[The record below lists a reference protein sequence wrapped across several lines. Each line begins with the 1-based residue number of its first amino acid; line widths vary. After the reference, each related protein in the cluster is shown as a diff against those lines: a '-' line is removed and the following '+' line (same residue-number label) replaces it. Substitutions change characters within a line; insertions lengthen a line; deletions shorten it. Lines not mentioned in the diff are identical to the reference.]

1 MRLREGP
8 FVLAAVALAGARIGS
23 AAEIVRAAADVGA
36 AVVQIVSIAADGS
49 GARTRHGLAF
59 YVTAEGHLLTCFHVL
74 DHMPREDAPRLR
86 LDDGRELR
94 FTVVDVDREAD
105 LALIQTGAPS
115 RVLALAEGLVPEAGE
130 RALFGAPPLRRCTI
144 AAVARRRSPG
154 AARAMLNVKLD
165 QIADPGWS
173 GGPLVD
179 ERTLEVI
186 GVMRANLQ
194 TARGGVDGVP
204 RGFGL
209 AVPLA
214 YVKPFLRRNLN
225 LPAAGRVSED
235 DKQEAGVCARHG
247 WPGSGFSSFPRF
259 PPPATSGRTSM
270 P

>member
-1 MRLREGP
+1 M
-8 FVLAAVALAGARIGS
+8 
-23 AAEIVRAAADVGA
+23 AAEIVRSVVEVAL
-36 AVVQIVSIAADGS
+36 AVVQVVSIPAATDGP
-49 GARTRHGLAF
+49 RTRHGLAF

-74 DHMPREDAPRLR
+74 DHLPREDAPRLR

-105 LALIQTGAPS
+105 LALLQTGPPS
-115 RVLALAEGLVPEAGE
+115 KLLALAEGLVPDAGE
-130 RALFGAPPLRRCTI
+130 KALFGAPPLRRCTVV
-144 AAVARRRSPG
+144 AVARRRSPG
-154 AARAMLNVKLD
+154 AGRAMLNVKLD

-194 TARGGVDGVP
+194 TASGGADGVP

-214 YVKPFLRRNLN
+214 CVKPFLQRNLN

-247 WPGSGFSSFPRF
+247 WPGSGFFFSPRF
-259 PPPATSGRTSM
+259 PPPATSGPTST